1 MKELEI
7 PVKRGRGR
15 PKGGT
20 NKKRVR
26 RSEIQ
31 LALDG
36 LAKKSPDIKQ
46 ALIDTIAQMDVDT
59 QRMRYLTDQYARVFR
74 DRKTSTRQ
82 LTNAIKKMAEQK
94 APTKSDKINV
104 NLFVPVALFDEF
116 LNIIDESPLS
126 RNEIMTNLLLN
137 YIKAHKSFSNK
148 ALRDI
153 TDGVQR
159 LERQEYRNTKIAAE
173 MLVNAPYDAIKGP
186 GRGNIAKTSILD
198 ENTNDQIYAKRV
210 DEKYTQDEVVK
221 TLRKNDQIVDM
232 ADLFGENEE

>member
-1 MKELEI
+1 MTELEI
-7 PVKRGRGR
+7 PIKRGRGR
-15 PKGGT
+15 PKGGS

-36 LAKKSPDIKQ
+36 LAKKEPDIKQ

-59 QRMRYLTDQYARVFR
+59 QRMRFLTNEYGRVFR
-74 DRKTSTRQ
+74 ERKASTRL
-82 LTNAIKKMAEQK
+82 LTTAIKKMAEQK

-104 NLFVPVALFDEF
+104 NLFVPVALFHEF
-116 LNIIDESPLS
+116 LNILDESPLS
-126 RNEIMTNLLLN
+126 RTEIMTNLLLN

-148 ALRDI
+148 ALRNI
-153 TDGVQR
+153 SDGVNK
-159 LERQEYRNTKIAAE
+159 LERQEYKNTKIAAE

-198 ENTNDQIYAKRV
+198 ENTNDQIYARRV
-210 DEKYTQDEVVK
+210 DEKYTEDEVRK
-221 TLRKNDQIVDM
+221 TIIKGTGTVDM
-232 ADLFGENEE
+232 SELFEE